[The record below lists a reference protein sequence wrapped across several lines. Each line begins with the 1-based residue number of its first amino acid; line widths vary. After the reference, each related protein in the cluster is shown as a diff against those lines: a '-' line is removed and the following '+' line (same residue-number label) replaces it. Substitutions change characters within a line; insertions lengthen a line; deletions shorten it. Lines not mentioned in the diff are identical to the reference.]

1 MFVLV
6 NRIRKMLK
14 FEPGKDRVNFFFSCH
29 KHGTKTAKISNVNRV
44 MFVDRMRC

>member
-14 FEPGKDRVNFFFSCH
+14 FEPGKDRVNFFFLLSQAWDKDCKDQQCQQCH
-29 KHGTKTAKISNVNRV
+29 VSR
-44 MFVDRMRC
+44 